1 MDLSVNVSAF
11 PEQISHLNKEALPN
25 KKDRRFLPKTKGQ
38 KMPEAQCERQ
48 ISLLS

>member
-1 MDLSVNVSAF
+1 MGLSVNASAF

-25 KKDRRFLPKTKGQ
+25 KKEQ
-38 KMPEAQCERQ
+38 KVFTENKRSQMPEAQCERQ